1 MSVDS
6 IRYDSSVSICGIRQ
20 ERAKL
25 SKINSNLLKESSCI
39 INRSVK
45 IYNYIDAQKNHI
57 KNNKLLIENLQSVS
71 EKHGDNATV
80 RLKND
85 RFKYGQ
91 ASNFLK
97 NMLHGGRYQA
107 EREAAVKSINSKG
120 STVSAGEMIKTLQ
133 TRIDSASSEIHGLE
147 IETGEYEKKIVSIE
161 AEIYAVARE
170 IDKLVKIEIDA
181 KKADEKSLK
190 ARQNFSMIYQSCAG
204 CKAINAEARYQ
215 FGNTPS
221 GGKVCGS
228 AVVEEYRRIH
238 GYEIFSSGNKAL
250 KSVIKVNCSEL
261 SELVKTGAKEWYTP
275 TQKNITTYRGQG
287 MTQSGINAL
296 ISRFNTDKRNKTET
310 VYNLGQF
317 LSTSRDIS
325 VASHFANCSKDDV
338 KVIFKVQGN
347 SSKGL
352 CLPGGL
358 AFDNY
363 EGERLYSPLAHFK
376 VTAVSSKTLSNTY
389 DVTLEEVT
397 KVDRALPLPY

>member
-97 NMLHGGRYQA
+97 NMLHGGRYQT
-107 EREAAVKSINSKG
+107 EREAAVKSINAEG
-120 STVSAGEMIKTLQ
+120 STVSAGKMIKTLQ
-133 TRIDSASSEIHGLE
+133 TRIDSASSEIYERE
-147 IETGEYEKKIVSIE
+147 IENKANYNIISSIE
-161 AEIYAVARE
+161 EEISAKKRE
-170 IDKLVKIEIDA
+170 IGTLDKIIADA

-190 ARQNFSMIYQSCAG
+190 VRQNFSMIYQSSAG
-204 CKAINAEARYQ
+204 CKAVNTEARHQ
-215 FGNTPS
+215 FGNAPSAGKVS
-221 GGKVCGS
+221 GG
-228 AVVEEYRRIH
+228 AVIEEYRRVH
-238 GYEIFSSGNKAL
+238 GYEIFSRGNKAL
-250 KSVIKVNCSEL
+250 KSAITVNCSEL
-261 SELVKTGAKEWYTP
+261 SELVRTGAKEWYTP
-275 TQKNITTYRGQG
+275 KQENIKTYRGQG
-287 MTQSGINAL
+287 MTQRGINTL

-310 VYNLGQF
+310 VYNPGQF
-317 LSTSRDIS
+317 FSTSRDIS

-376 VTAVSSKTLSNTY
+376 VTAVSSKTLPNTY

-397 KVDRALPLPY
+397 KVDGALLLPY